1 MRVKYEQKF
10 HPIGQGLFYSSSLYL
25 NGNIS
30 ANVIFDCG
38 SEDAKLIKKEIDKLG
53 YYKIDVLIISHL
65 HFDHISGLN
74 YLLDNKKAEIKTIVL
89 PYLFPEERILI
100 QSINYNKADWY
111 NEFLSNPYSYL
122 NEKEN
127 VGRVIIINGS
137 NDENNY
143 SMPPLNDNLINDNH
157 NIRIQLENVDDE
169 TKKSIGIKE
178 NLQFSE
184 KLSLMKDK
192 GYILIS
198 NMYLSF
204 FNYKIENNKKV
215 NDFYNEIKRLKI
227 IDTKSAL
234 NQLKGDIKRE
244 QFKKSYE
251 IIRKDINITSLT
263 AYQGFILP
271 FNNHKHSLSIRGY
284 SSFQYDFLNN
294 LFCCDC
300 DGFIDGR
307 FHGHFH
313 GRLKG
318 YKYKFYF
325 DCDFHGH
332 FDCFCDRI
340 NHCNIQIG
348 TLLLGDIKLDYKSKK
363 RKDMFIHFKKLLPF
377 VKLVQLSH
385 HGAENGW
392 NENLIKEIPRNTL
405 FIASHRT
412 INKYHHPHKKVI
424 MELAENNRKFISV
437 TEKNEYY
444 NEIEFDN

>member
-1 MRVKYEQKF
+1 MRIKYEQKF

-25 NGNIS
+25 NDNIA

-38 SEDAKLIKKEIDKLG
+38 SENIGLIKKGIKG
-53 YYKIDVLIISHL
+53 FNSNNIDVLIISHL
-65 HFDHISGLN
+65 HFDHISGLDF
-74 YLLDNKKAEIKTIVL
+74 LLKNRRVNNVVL
-89 PYLFPEERILI
+89 PYLIPEERILV
-100 QSINYNKADWY
+100 QSLNYNKSEWY

-127 VGRVIIINGS
+127 VGNVIVINGS
-137 NDENNY
+137 DDENDY
-143 SMPPLNDNLINDNH
+143 SENFPEEVPPLNDNLINENR
-157 NIRIQLENVDDE
+157 NIRIQLEDVDDK
-169 TKKSIGIKE
+169 TKKTIALKE
-178 NLQFSE
+178 NLQFSGN
-184 KLSLMKDK
+184 LSLMKDK

-215 NDFYNEIKRLKI
+215 KDFYNEIRRLKI
-227 IDTKSAL
+227 TDTKSAL
-234 NQLKGDIKRE
+234 SQLQGDKKRE

-251 IIRKDINITSLT
+251 IIRKDINITSLA

-271 FNNHKHSLSIRGY
+271 FNNRKYSISIRGFD
-284 SSFQYDFLNN
+284 SFQYDFLNN

-300 DGFIDGR
+300 DGFIDG
-307 FHGHFH
+307 HFH
-313 GRLKG
+313 GRSIKG

-325 DCDFHGH
+325 DCFCDCHGH
-332 FDCFCDRI
+332 
-340 NHCNIQIG
+340 CNCSKMIG
-348 TLLLGDIKLDYKSKK
+348 TLLLGDIKLDYKTKK
-363 RKDMFIHFKKLLPF
+363 RKEMFIHFKKLFPF

-392 NENLIKEIPRNTL
+392 NENLIKEIPRNSL
-405 FIASHRT
+405 FIASHKT

-444 NEIEFDN
+444 NRIEFDN

>member
-1 MRVKYEQKF
+1 MRIKYEQKF

-25 NGNIS
+25 NDNIT

-38 SEDAKLIKKEIDKLG
+38 SENIELIKKGIKG
-53 YYKIDVLIISHL
+53 FNSNNIDVLIISHL
-65 HFDHISGLN
+65 HFDHISGLDF
-74 YLLDNKKAEIKTIVL
+74 LLKNRRVNTVVL
-89 PYLFPEERILI
+89 PYLIPEERILI
-100 QSINYNKADWY
+100 QSLNYNKPEWY

-127 VGRVIIINGS
+127 VENVIIINGS
-137 NDENNY
+137 DEENDYSENFPEEI
-143 SMPPLNDNLINDNH
+143 PPLNDNLINENR
-157 NIRIQLENVDDE
+157 NIRIELEEVDDK
-169 TKKSIGIKE
+169 TKKTVGINE
-178 NLQFSE
+178 NLQFSK

-204 FNYKIENNKKV
+204 FNYKINNNKKV
-215 NDFYNEIKRLKI
+215 DDFYTEIKRLKI
-227 IDTKSAL
+227 TDTISAL
-234 NQLKGDIKRE
+234 RQLLNDKKRE

-251 IIRKDINITSLT
+251 IIRKDINITSLA
-263 AYQGFILP
+263 AYQGFIMP
-271 FNNHKHSLSIRGY
+271 FNKCKHSISIRGY
-284 SSFQYDFLNN
+284 NSFQYDFLNN

-300 DGFIDGR
+300 DGFIDGH
-307 FHGHFH
+307 FHGHVI
-313 GRLKG
+313 KG

-325 DCDFHGH
+325 DCYCDFHKH
-332 FDCFCDRI
+332 YNCSKM
-340 NHCNIQIG
+340 IG
-348 TLLLGDIKLDYKSKK
+348 TLLLGDIKLDYKTNK

-392 NENLIKEIPRNTL
+392 NESLIKEIPRNSL

-444 NEIEFDN
+444 NGIEIDN